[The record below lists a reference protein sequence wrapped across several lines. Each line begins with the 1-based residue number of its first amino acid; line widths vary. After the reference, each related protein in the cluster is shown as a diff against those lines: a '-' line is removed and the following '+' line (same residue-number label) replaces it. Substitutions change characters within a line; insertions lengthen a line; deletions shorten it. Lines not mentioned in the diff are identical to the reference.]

1 MASLPTFTS
10 FAQSVVRLAADTS
23 AFGFTADGVYVRSTC
38 TSLILTRPNGTA
50 LDCGAAVIGTIL
62 PFPCTAASTIAG
74 GSIIAFQA
82 Q

>member
-1 MASLPTFTS
+1 MASQPTFTS
-10 FAQSVVRLAADTS
+10 FATNVLKSDTS
-23 AFGFTADGVYVRSTC
+23 AFGFVADGVYVRATC
-38 TSLILTRPNGTA
+38 TSLILTKPDGST

-62 PFPCTAASTIAG
+62 PFPCTSANTLTG

>member
-1 MASLPTFTS
+1 MASIPTFTS
-10 FAQSVVRLAADTS
+10 FAQNVARTDTT
-23 AFGFTADGVYVRSTC
+23 AFGFTAAGVYVRATC
-38 TSLILTRPNGTA
+38 TSVVLLKPDGTT

-62 PFPCTAASTIAG
+62 PFPCTAASTLTG